1 MFGFAEEETREPESQ
16 KHQPAEA
23 QPQGDD
29 SSPDQ
34 AERDELV
41 AIAKSELDQLQE
53 KAAESDTYLDL
64 LQRSRAELANY
75 QRRVRREIVALRGD
89 TVRDVMAGLLPL
101 LDDFGRAFDALAE
114 TPDAHCEAFAQGV
127 RMVETQLCKI
137 LEAHDIR
144 PMEAVGKP
152 FDPEFHEAVMQQPT
166 DDHPHGVVIEEL
178 RKGYI
183 AGDRVVRPAQV
194 IVAASPDA
202 EQAQDT
208 DGDAAEDTPQD

>member
-1 MFGFAEEETREPESQ
+1 MSGFAEEDTPKPESQ
-16 KHQPAEA
+16 EPQPEEA

-29 SSPDQ
+29 SSPHE
-34 AERDELV
+34 AKPDELV
-41 AIAKSELDQLQE
+41 VIAKSELDQLQE

-64 LQRSRAELANY
+64 LQRARAELANY
-75 QRRVRREIVALRGD
+75 QRRVRREMAALRGD
-89 TVRDVMAGLLPL
+89 SVRDVMAGLLPV

-114 TPDAHCEAFAQGV
+114 TPDAHCEAFAHGV
-127 RMVETQLCKI
+127 RMVETQLCRI

-166 DDHPHGVVIEEL
+166 KEHPHGVVIEEL

-194 IVAASPDA
+194 IVAANPDVD
-202 EQAQDT
+202 QAP
-208 DGDAAEDTPQD
+208 DGDAGAGTP